1 MTQSSGVLIT
11 FTGSEKQKGTGK
23 LKEFLGSLFLWKSF
37 LLLGLLMG
45 WGNLKGLCFVIS
57 FQGLLTLP
65 TVGRLKLN
73 DL

>member
-11 FTGSEKQKGTGK
+11 FTGSEKQEGTGK

-45 WGNLKGLCFVIS
+45 WGNPEGALFCNLIPRS
-57 FQGLLTLP
+57 SYP
-65 TVGRLKLN
+65 AHGRQVETK
-73 DL
+73 